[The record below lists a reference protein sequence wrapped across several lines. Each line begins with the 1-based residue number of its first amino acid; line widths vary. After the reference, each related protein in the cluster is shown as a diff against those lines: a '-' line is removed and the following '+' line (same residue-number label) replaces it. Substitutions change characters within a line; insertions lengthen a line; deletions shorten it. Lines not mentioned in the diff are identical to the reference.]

1 MKIGFS
7 FGRCVRDI
15 VLDKVKIDDVLLII
29 GRTRMDDEDAVH
41 WVIDE
46 YMSRRAYLGG
56 LDQARCL
63 EVGLELYRSRRIIE
77 PRGVGAHAFQAP
89 ADCVWMDLFPTVV
102 DDEPNVSVTAAWEQ
116 YRMLIGLTSQLPE
129 VDEEALKHRKIEQAE
144 TPAPAPKKRGR
155 KTKAEK
161 QAEEERK
168 RVLNLL
174 SALIV

>member
-15 VLDKVKIDDVLLII
+15 VLGKVKINDVLLII
-29 GRTRMDDEDAVH
+29 GRTHMQDEEDCR
-41 WVIDE
+41 WVIEE

-56 LDQARCL
+56 LDRDRCM

-89 ADCVWMDLFPTVV
+89 AECVWMDLFPTVV

-116 YRMLIGLTSQLPE
+116 YRMLIGLVSQLPE
-129 VDEEALKHRKIEQAE
+129 VDEEALKHRKMEQAIA
-144 TPAPAPKKRGR
+144 PVPAPKKRGR

-161 QAEEERK
+161 QATEERK
-168 RVLNLL
+168 RTIDLL
-174 SALIV
+174 ASLIV